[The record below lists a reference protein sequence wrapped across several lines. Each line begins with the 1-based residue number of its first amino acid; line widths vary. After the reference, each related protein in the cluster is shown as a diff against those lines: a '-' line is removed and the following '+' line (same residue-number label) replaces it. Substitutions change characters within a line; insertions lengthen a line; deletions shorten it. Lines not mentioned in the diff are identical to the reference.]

1 MNKQTTWVKL
11 RNVCDTT
18 SGGTPSRD
26 VAAYYG
32 GDIPWVKSGE
42 LLDGLITDTEE
53 KITKAALASSSA
65 KLFPAGTLLIALY
78 GATVGRLGILGI
90 DATTNQAV
98 CGITPN
104 EQLDRDFLFYYLLKQ
119 REKLIDS
126 RTGGAQPNINQEI
139 IRELDIPL
147 PPLTEQKRIAS
158 LLARADRLRQLRRTA
173 HDLSDSVLQ
182 SVFLEMF
189 GKYLNKIECLFGDV
203 LEIPLTNGFFEK
215 NDKYGKGN
223 PIVWVDNLYHTN
235 IIDTTY
241 LRRVQVSQKDL
252 GKYEVLEGDL
262 LFTRSSLVAEGVGR
276 ANIVPRLNEITM
288 FESHVIRARVDKKKI
303 NPFYALGLFRSQFG
317 NSEMM
322 KRAKTATMTTIG
334 QDTLYEFPCPLPPLN
349 LQEEFAGVVR
359 RVESL
364 RGRMGES
371 TREVEGLFESL
382 LAEAF
387 SA

>member
-1 MNKQTTWVKL
+1 MNSQTTWVKL
-11 RNVCDTT
+11 REVCDTT

-65 KLFPAGTLLIALY
+65 KLFTAGTLLIALY

-147 PPLTEQKRIAS
+147 PRLTEQKRIAS
-158 LLARADRLRQLRRTA
+158 LLKRVDRLRQLRRTA
-173 HDLSDSVLQ
+173 HDLGDALLQ

-189 GKYLNKIECLFGDV
+189 GDPVKNPKNWDVKEIQEVVINHDSKRIPLEASVRNKRQGKYPYYGATGIIDYLDDYIFDKDMLLIAEDGKNLLNRTKPLAFMAYGKYWVNNHSHVVSSAGQINLKYLETALNTRDISSYVTG
-203 LEIPLTNGFFEK
+203 
-215 NDKYGKGN
+215 
-223 PIVWVDNLYHTN
+223 
-235 IIDTTY
+235 IDQFK
-241 LRRVQVSQKDL
+241 LN
-252 GKYEVLEGDL
+252 
-262 LFTRSSLVAEGVGR
+262 R
-276 ANIVPRLNEITM
+276 ANLDIIPIQV
-288 FESHVIRARVDKKKI
+288 
-303 NPFYALGLFRSQFG
+303 
-317 NSEMM
+317 
-322 KRAKTATMTTIG
+322 
-334 QDTLYEFPCPLPPLN
+334 PPLS

-359 RVESL
+359 RVEAL
-364 RGRMGES
+364 RGRMGEAG
-371 TREVEGLFESL
+371 RQVDGLFESL
-382 LAEAF
+382 LAESF
-387 SA
+387 S